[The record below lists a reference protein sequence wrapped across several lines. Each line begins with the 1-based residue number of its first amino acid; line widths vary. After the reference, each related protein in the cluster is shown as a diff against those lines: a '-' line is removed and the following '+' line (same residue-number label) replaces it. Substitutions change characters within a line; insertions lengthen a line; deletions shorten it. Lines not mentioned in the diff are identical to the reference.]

1 MTIKE
6 SLIAKNAQRYMYPL
20 FYMTAVTTFFAAI
33 LVVEAGLW
41 GFLFPGMLLLSP
53 VMMAALRRL
62 FEGPLTREFFTPR
75 VMSWCF
81 VVGDTVLLPSAL
93 WFAGRAWQDVVMTES
108 EQFRTMLVA
117 LLVGILSIFG
127 FRHLDGARYRSVG
140 WSSALK
146 SPTKV
151 WHDCVVMP
159 VTVAVFFWLL
169 LPQIILRLN
178 DTGRAGGT
186 GDFVIAC
193 LFLAVFLV
201 LVAKDGLNPPD
212 PRKQH
217 PKWDTKR
224 FKPSWS

>member
-1 MTIKE
+1 MPLKRSTLALFVGPSLPIAALGLPMVVQLPPYYAGE
-6 SLIAKNAQRYMYPL
+6 LGLDLATVGLVFFLVRLIDLPLDLLFGHFMDRTRTRLGRFRPWLIAGAVLIVIGAYMIFMAERGIGA
-20 FYMTAVTTFFAAI
+20 FY
-33 LVVEAGLW
+33 L
-41 GFLFPGMLLLSP
+41 
-53 VMMAALRRL
+53 
-62 FEGPLTREFFTPR
+62 
-75 VMSWCF
+75 
-81 VVGDTVLLPSAL
+81 
-93 WFAGRAWQDVVMTES
+93 
-108 EQFRTMLVA
+108 
-117 LLVGILSIFG
+117 
-127 FRHLDGARYRSVG
+127 
-140 WSSALK
+140 
-146 SPTKV
+146 
-151 WHDCVVMP
+151 
-159 VTVAVFFWLL
+159 FFWLL